1 MRKLNLLKTI
11 VDYVWL
17 LSVIFYPLIIIFG
30 IMVSFD
36 HDSFDIPIT
45 IGSST
50 IDAATTTGKVALGVV
65 IINFGVLLVA
75 LWYFKKL
82 LQNFQKRQIFDA
94 INCSLL
100 NKIGTFILIGAV
112 LYLVSDLCTKFAKH
126 QIGIELG
133 YGPFIYLLALGL
145 FFKVLSEVFKMAQ
158 TLKEENELTI

>member
-1 MRKLNLLKTI
+1 MKKLNLLKTI

-17 LSVIFYPLIIIFG
+17 LSVIFYPLIIVFG

-65 IINFGVLLVA
+65 ILNFGVLLIA

-100 NKIGTFILIGAV
+100 NKIGTFILIGAL

-133 YGPFIYLLALGL
+133 YGPFLYLLALGL

>member
-1 MRKLNLLKTI
+1 MKKLNLLKTI

-17 LSVIFYPLIIIFG
+17 LSVIFYPFIILFG
-30 IMVSFD
+30 VMITID
-36 HDSFDIPIT
+36 KDSFDIPIT

-50 IDAATTTGKVALGVV
+50 IDAATTSGKIALGVV
-65 IINFGVLLVA
+65 ILNFGVLLVA

-94 INCSLL
+94 INCSVL
-100 NKIGTFILIGAV
+100 NKIGTFIIIGAL
-112 LYLVSDLCTKFAKH
+112 LYLVSDLCSKFAKH

-133 YGPFIYLLALGL
+133 YGPFLYLLALGL

-158 TLKEENELTI
+158 NLKEENELTI